1 MFLFDKLK
9 LESQRVYTDEGYLVV
24 PARISRTGIQEYY
37 AGELEL
43 EDKSPTDKVR
53 VYRPPEE
60 VFNGSSLKS
69 FGNKPVT
76 DDHPPELVSAKN
88 AKKYAVGMS
97 TGDVT
102 RDGDFIKTVLHITD
116 SDAINSIESGK
127 VELSNGYTTDLE
139 WKSGETEEG
148 ETFDAI
154 QRNIRGNHIAI
165 VKKGR
170 AGAQCKLADKEPE
183 DAEMDK
189 WVIDGVEYKTK
200 EELSAAVAKL
210 KADLKDAQEGKEQKE
225 GEEESDNDQ
234 KKGEPEEEDDTVSK
248 KEVDTLKAKLD
259 DALSK
264 VPTIDKID
272 EMIKDRTIVV
282 DSVKKLCPD
291 IDWNGKGSDQLKR
304 EVVGKMC
311 PQVKL
316 DSVSVDYINARFDA
330 LLEDV
335 DNNSQHWL
343 DVAIAKQVSVGD
355 TKEVAD
361 NRPADVIAREK
372 MVINSRNAWKRT
384 GE

>member
-170 AGAQCKLADKEPE
+170 AGAQCKLADKKPE
-183 DAEMDK
+183 DEKVDK
-189 WVIDGVEYKTK
+189 FVIDGVEYGSK
-200 EELSAAVAKL
+200 EELSTAVSKL
-210 KADLKDAQEGKEQKE
+210 KSDLKEAKEKKSEEPDKGTKKE
-225 GEEESDNDQ
+225 EKEASEKKEDN
-234 KKGEPEEEDDTVSK
+234 VSK

-259 DALSK
+259 DALTK
-264 VPTIDKID
+264 IPTIDKID
-272 EMIKDRTIVV
+272 EMIKDRTIVI

-291 IDWNGKGSDQLKR
+291 IDWSGKGSDQLKR

-330 LLEDV
+330 LLEGV
-335 DNNSQHWL
+335 DNNSQHLL
-343 DVAIAKQVSVGD
+343 DVAIAKQVSVGG
-355 TKEVAD
+355 TKEVVD